1 MSDIVDAIDA
11 LVDEQLAAGPRDD
24 YNVNRFD
31 KCPHCGRQWH
41 GLAIT
46 ERIADMYGI
55 GIYDETYSAAT
66 DSSRILCRGSDFIG
80 PMPDERRYD
89 TVGWT
94 TYDTVRWTTA
104 FPRVRWF
111 PSYREHFASPDER
124 RWWRLA
130 RIPDGAHVQSL
141 LTFGRHLYEVT
152 LTVGE
157 RRQHWSAAYLNIDRT
172 EGTESLT
179 GSIDVLAEFAPDIG
193 GVWEPLT
200 APGVNTHPEH
210 PEIYD
215 GNFRLLGGVYL
226 PGERNGE

>member
-1 MSDIVDAIDA
+1 MSDIV
-11 LVDEQLAAGPRDD
+11 G
-24 YNVNRFD
+24 
-31 KCPHCGRQWH
+31 
-41 GLAIT
+41 
-46 ERIADMYGI
+46 
-55 GIYDETYSAAT
+55 
-66 DSSRILCRGSDFIG
+66 
-80 PMPDERRYD
+80 
-89 TVGWT
+89 
-94 TYDTVRWTTA
+94 WTTA

-111 PSYREHFASPDER
+111 PSYREHFAPPDER

-141 LTFGRHLYEVT
+141 QTLGRHLYEVT

-210 PEIYD
+210 PEIELTMEYGSGVRRAALYD